1 MHKWIYTSTCL
12 SVFLLFCCLPGWAQQ
27 PIRGKVVDHQRQP
40 LPGVNVIRK
49 GTTQG
54 TTTAADGTYS
64 VSAGRGDVLVFSYLG
79 FRSQEMTV
87 GDQST
92 LNVTLSPEDMQLN
105 EVVVTAL
112 GVERNKKALGYSV
125 TEVAGASLTQARENN
140 LANALVG
147 RVAGVNVSSVASGP
161 AGSSRVVIRGNKSL
175 QGNNQPL
182 YVIDGIPIDNSNF
195 GQAGVWSGADR
206 GDGMTSVNPDDIES
220 ISVLKGASA
229 AALYGARAA
238 NGVIAIVTKKGS
250 ARKGVGVEYASNFVF
265 ERINN
270 PADLQR
276 EYGGGDFVRANP
288 GDPASPF
295 VASRPTSLQQAYDW
309 GDDSWGPR
317 FDGAPVLQF
326 DGAERPYAYAGDNWK
341 RFYETGTA
349 WTNTLALTGGG
360 EHQSFRFSVSDL
372 RSRSVMPNSGFDRF
386 NASLA
391 SHGQFGKRLT
401 FTAKVLYSH
410 ENAKNR
416 PSLTDSPN
424 NAFQS
429 VYRMPGDHDIHT
441 YRGDPGKPGA
451 IAAGTDPALLSVWGK
466 TVGQE
471 FQQANNNWGQNPYW
485 VAHQF
490 SIDDVRDRIIPSAQ
504 LRYQLTDY
512 LYVSGRGG
520 MDWYTRK
527 DQQIVPQGTGHNRG
541 GWMNEGEDRVR
552 EINLES
558 ILGFDKTFG
567 RFSVN
572 ALVGGNRMRRSS
584 ERLNLRGN
592 GFNVPF
598 LHAINNTV
606 TRTFE
611 YNPSNPWITYGKSG
625 INSVFGSAEVGYGGY
640 LYLTGTV
647 RRDWFSVLNPERNR
661 ITYPSVSAS
670 FVFTDAFADAL
681 PAWLGFGKLR
691 ASWAQVGSVTVSP
704 YQTINTYSLLAA
716 PHLDTPMGSFTT
728 APGTNGSIPNP
739 DLVPLTSTEFEFG
752 ADLRFLGDRLGLE
765 VTYYRQKTTN
775 DILNATI
782 SRASGFGTTLVNVGE
797 LENKGLEVLLNAT
810 PVRGPLT
817 WDVSFNFARN
827 RNRVIRLLEG
837 TSELVVEEPRTR
849 TVFVKHVVGQ
859 PFGVLT
865 GWVQKRSPD
874 GQPVFEANGAP
885 VQSDKMAII
894 GNGVPDWTGG
904 LHNSFSFKNFNLSF
918 LVDFKLGGDVYSG
931 TNVRLTQWG
940 LHRQT
945 LAGREGGEPLTVNG
959 VTRTGT
965 DAGGNPVYEPL
976 SLTLTPQQAQ
986 NYWNQM
992 GNRVQD
998 HFVYDASFAKLRQ
1011 LTFGYNFPPGLLKKM
1026 PVRTLSLSFVGRNLS
1041 ILWKNVE
1048 NIDPESSYS
1057 NSNGQGLDFFGMPR
1071 TRSFGFDLRA
1081 GF

>member
-1 MHKWIYTSTCL
+1 MKKWMHTSTVL
-12 SVFLLFCCLPGWAQQ
+12 SVCLLFCCLPAWAQQ
-27 PIRGKVVDHQRQP
+27 LVKGKVFDHQGQP
-40 LPGVNVIRK
+40 LPGVNVILK

-64 VSAGRGDVLVFSYLG
+64 VSAGRGDVLVLSYLG
-79 FRSQEMTV
+79 FRSQE
-87 GDQST
+87 
-92 LNVTLSPEDMQLN
+92 VTLGGQSILDVTLTPEELQLN

-112 GVERNKKALGYSV
+112 GVERDKKTLGYSV
-125 TEVAGASLTQARENN
+125 TEVAGSSLTQARENN

-206 GDGMTSVNPDDIES
+206 GDGMSSINPDDIES

-238 NGVIAIVTKKGS
+238 NGVIHIVTKKGS
-250 ARKGVGVEYASNFVF
+250 SRKGIGVEYASNFVF

-270 PADLQR
+270 QTDLQR
-276 EYGGGDFVRANP
+276 EYGGGDFVRSNP

-295 VASRPTSLQQAYDW
+295 VASRPVSLQQAYDW

-360 EHQSFRFSVSDL
+360 ENQTFRFSVSDL
-372 RSRSVMPNSGFDRF
+372 RSSSVMPNSGFDRF

-391 SHGQFGKRLT
+391 TDGKFGKRLT
-401 FTAKVLYSH
+401 FNAKVLYSH
-410 ENAKNR
+410 ENAQNR
-416 PSLTDSPN
+416 PSLSDSPN

-429 VYRMPGDHDIHT
+429 IYRMPGDHHIHA
-441 YRGDPGKPGA
+441 YRGDPNKPGA
-451 IAAGTDPALLSVWGK
+451 IPAGTDPALLGVWGK

-471 FQQANNNWGQNPYW
+471 LQQANNNWGQNPYW
-485 VAHQF
+485 VAYQF
-490 SIDDVRDRIIPSAQ
+490 SIDDVRDRILPSAQ
-504 LRYQLTDY
+504 LRYNLTDY
-512 LYVSGRGG
+512 LYVSGRAG

-558 ILGFDKTFG
+558 ILGFDKSFG
-567 RFSVN
+567 RLSVN
-572 ALVGGNRMRRSS
+572 VFVGGNRMRRSS

-611 YNPSNPWITYGKSG
+611 YNPTNAWITYGKSG
-625 INSVFGSAEVGYGGY
+625 INSLFGSAELGYGGY

-647 RRDWFSVLNPERNR
+647 RRDWFSVLNPDRNR
-661 ITYPSVSAS
+661 ITYPSVGAS
-670 FVFTDAFADAL
+670 FVFSEAFADAM

-716 PHLDTPMGSFTT
+716 SHLDTPMGSFTT
-728 APGTNGSIPNP
+728 ASGINGSIPNP
-739 DLVPLTSTEFEFG
+739 GLIPLTSTEWEAG
-752 ADLRFLGDRLGLE
+752 ADLRFFGDRLGLE
-765 VTYYRQKTTN
+765 FTYYNQKTTN

-782 SRASGFGTTLVNVGE
+782 SRASGFGSTLVNVGE
-797 LENKGLEVLLNAT
+797 LENKGIEVLLNVT

-817 WDVSFNFARN
+817 WDVSLNFARN

-837 TSELVVEEPRTR
+837 NNELVVEEPRTR

-904 LHNSFSFKNFNLSF
+904 IFNEFSFKNFNLGF
-918 LVDFKLGGDVYSG
+918 LIDFKLGGDIYSG

-940 LHRQT
+940 LHKQT
-945 LAGREGGEPLTVNG
+945 LIGREGQEPLTVNG
-959 VTRTGT
+959 VIRTGT
-965 DAGGNPVYEPL
+965 DPGGSPVYEPFAK
-976 SLTLTPQQAQ
+976 TLTPQEAQ

-1011 LTFGYNFPPGLLKKM
+1011 LTFGYNFSSGLLKKM
-1026 PVRTLSLSFVGRNLS
+1026 PFRTLSLSVVGRNLS

-1057 NSNGQGLDFFGMPR
+1057 SSNGQGLDYFGMPR